1 MTTVTSRP
9 LPRRER
15 KKAATRERIIATAI
29 AMFSRR
35 GIDGPT
41 VDEIA
46 EAADVGKGT
55 IYNYFETKEHIV
67 VAFMIDLER
76 KIQVRA
82 LRLATSEGSLESI
95 LAAFLKFQ
103 FRLKAPYLEFVRVFL
118 AQMYGHRESFLP
130 YIEELQTIIDP
141 PLLKLFQTLQER
153 GMIRKSIRPTELV
166 QIFKTIHL
174 GLVGSWAVEGPPFR
188 HAQKVLAAEIRL
200 FCVGLE
206 RT

>member
-1 MTTVTSRP
+1 MTIVIMKP
-9 LPRRER
+9 PRRER

-46 EAADVGKGT
+46 AAADVGKGT

-67 VAFMIDLER
+67 VAFMVDLER
-76 KIQVRA
+76 KIQARA
-82 LRLATSEGSLESI
+82 IRLAASQGSLASI
-95 LAAFLKFQ
+95 LTAFLKFQ

-118 AQMYGHRESFLP
+118 AQMYGRRESFLP
-130 YIEELQTIIDP
+130 YIAELQTIIDP

-153 GMIRKSIRPTELV
+153 GMIRKTIPPSELV

-174 GLVGSWAVEGPPFR
+174 GLAGAWAVEGLPFR
-188 HAQKVLAAEIRL
+188 QTQRVLAAEIRL

-206 RT
+206 RP

>member
-1 MTTVTSRP
+1 MVTVHP
-9 LPRRER
+9 VPRRAR
-15 KKAATRERIIATAI
+15 KKAATRERIIAIAI

-55 IYNYFETKEHIV
+55 IYNYFATKEHIV

-76 KIQVRA
+76 KIQARA
-82 LRLATSEGSLESI
+82 LRLAGAEGSLDSI
-95 LAAFLKFQ
+95 LSAFLKFQ

-118 AQMYGHRESFLP
+118 AQMYGRRESFLP

-141 PLLKLFQTLQER
+141 PLLKLYQTLQQR
-153 GMIRKSIRPTELV
+153 GMMRKTVTPAELV
-166 QIFKTIHL
+166 PIFKTIHL
-174 GLVGSWAVEGPPFR
+174 GLVGAWAVEGPPFR
-188 HAQKVLAAEIRL
+188 HTPKILAAEIRL